1 MNAAICCCV
10 NWGAS
15 WARLTATKAECEPTE
30 PIKEDLMIATLI
42 GTKAIHDTDA
52 GLAIN
57 TDLARKILVG
67 FIRDAVTKVGF
78 SKAVIGLSGGI
89 DSALSAFLAA
99 EALGAENV
107 LAVRMPYQ
115 SSSEGSLTDA
125 QQVITQLGLPALT
138 IPITP
143 MVEPLIEQFPDMHAL
158 RKGNIMARQRMIILY
173 DQSAAWRGLVIGTSN
188 KTEALLGYSTLYGD
202 SAVALQPIM
211 DLYKTQVRHLSRALN
226 VPESVQVKAPSAD
239 LWIGQTD
246 EDELGYSYAQVDR
259 VLYLLVDQRYTVEEA
274 AEQGFERE
282 MVAAVWRRVKQNHY
296 KRTMP
301 NVGKV
306 SRRSLGH
313 DFLYLRDWAG

>member
-1 MNAAICCCV
+1 MD
-10 NWGAS
+10 
-15 WARLTATKAECEPTE
+15 TE
-30 PIKEDLMIATLI
+30 QALR
-42 GTKAIHDTDA
+42 
-52 GLAIN
+52 IN
-57 TDLARKILVG
+57 TDLAKKILVG

-89 DSALSAFLAA
+89 DSALSAFLAV
-99 EALGAENV
+99 EALGADNV
-107 LAVRMPYQ
+107 LAVRMPYK

-125 QQVITQLGLPALT
+125 QKVIDQLGIQSLT

-143 MVEPLIEQFPDMHAL
+143 MVDPLIDQFPDMNAL

-211 DLYKTQVRHLSRALN
+211 DLYKTQVRQLSRALN
-226 VPESVQVKAPSAD
+226 VPESVQTKAPSAD

-246 EDELGYSYAQVDR
+246 EDELGYTYEQVDK
-259 VLYLLVDQRYTVEEA
+259 LLFLMVDERFTVEEA
-274 AEQGFERE
+274 VEQGFDQT
-282 MVAAVWRRVKQNHY
+282 MVNAVWRRVKQNHY

-301 NVGKV
+301 NVGKL
-306 SRRSLGH
+306 SRRSIGH